1 MDRTLRAHL
10 ALFVVNLIYGANY
23 VVAKALMPQV
33 IPPSGF
39 VLLRV
44 LGATLLFWSVR
55 AFRPE
60 RVDLPDL
67 LRLAVCG
74 LFGVALNQLM
84 FFHGLTN
91 TSALHASILMVV
103 APVLVLVI
111 SGIVLGERVT
121 FMKLL
126 GVALG
131 AAGALS
137 LIFFRDEASAAGAT
151 SRGDLYILINATSF
165 ALFLVLV
172 KPLMAKYSP
181 VTVMAWCFLLGT
193 LFTLPFGWSDLTAVA
208 WRTITAFQ
216 WVAITF
222 VVILVTFVA
231 YLMNAWALSVVN
243 PSVVGTYIYLQP
255 ALAVVFGWMFFALR
269 DALPDLGSM
278 HAPVLGAEAL
288 LSAAAIFVGVHLV
301 GRADARS
308 T

>member
-1 MDRTLRAHL
+1 MDRTLRAHF

-44 LGATLLFWSVR
+44 LGASLLFWSVR
-55 AFRPE
+55 VFRPE
-60 RVDLPDL
+60 RVAPPDM
-67 LRLAVCG
+67 LRLIACG

-84 FFHGLTN
+84 FFHGLAN
-91 TSALHASILMVV
+91 TSALHASILMV
-103 APVLVLVI
+103 ASPILVLVI
-111 SGIVLGERVT
+111 SGTVLGERVT

-137 LIFFRDEASAAGAT
+137 LIFFRDAASAAGAT

-172 KPLMAKYSP
+172 KPLMAKYSA
-181 VTVMAWCFLLGT
+181 VTVMSWCFLAGA
-193 LFTLPFGWSDLTAVA
+193 LFTLPFGLADLGTVA
-208 WRTITAFQ
+208 WADIKGFQ
-216 WVAITF
+216 WASIAF
-222 VVILVTFVA
+222 VVVMVTFVA

-255 ALAVVFGWMFFALR
+255 ALAVMFGWVFFAMH
-269 DALPDLGSM
+269 DALPGLGSM
-278 HAPVLGAEAL
+278 HAPILGAEAL
-288 LSAAAIFVGVHLV
+288 LSAAAIFAGVHLV
-301 GRADARS
+301 GRADARNK
-308 T
+308 